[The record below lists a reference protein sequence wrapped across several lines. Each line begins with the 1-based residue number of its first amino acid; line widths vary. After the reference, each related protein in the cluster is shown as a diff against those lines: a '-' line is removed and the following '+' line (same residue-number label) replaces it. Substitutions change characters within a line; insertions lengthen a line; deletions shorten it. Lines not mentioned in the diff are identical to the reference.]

1 MGFQDL
7 PADWPDR
14 PLTDP
19 QLLADVL
26 DLTLSHRDRVEGSIG
41 VLVCDADQRLLV
53 PAVIG
58 ELDEIAPDAERSKG
72 LRNFVSA
79 VVDGL
84 GAGSGAGPL
93 GLHFSIARRYGLSIT
108 SDDLR
113 WRDAAVAACGS
124 RVTLLGVHVVTVE
137 GSRLVPGRWPL
148 PSGGSLADAS

>member
-1 MGFQDL
+1 MGFEDL
-7 PADWPDR
+7 PDDWPDR
-14 PLTDP
+14 PLTEP

-26 DLTLSHRDRVEGSIG
+26 DLIVSHRDRVEGAIG

-58 ELDEIAPDAERSKG
+58 DLDDVAPDADRSEG

-79 VVDGL
+79 VVGGMGTD
-84 GAGSGAGPL
+84 AGPL

-108 SDDLR
+108 PDDVR
-113 WRDAAVAACGS
+113 WRDAAVAACAS
-124 RVTLLGVHVVTVE
+124 RVTLLGVHLVTVE

-148 PSGGSLADAS
+148 PATGGSLADAS